1 MHVEPVRAKYRMD
14 GPIIAATTAA
24 LAAAS
29 QTAYVVTDFL
39 KDVPPAHSELESV
52 LIELFDLRGFFER
65 LQHLAP
71 PDALCHPLIGVT
83 RGCTDVCARIDSAL
97 AGCGDGPLRSGR
109 WAITDASVDIR
120 RLGRALG
127 FCRQTLQFAFEAIS
141 RNVSHQ
147 TMADVE
153 YVRKHLT
160 PSGLR
165 VARLDA
171 LLAHCLDEVEHYVE
185 AVDSSPA
192 ASPESPG
199 VVEQIPPTT
208 PSVATMMS
216 SFRRMSSDSMDR
228 GELRPYSSTSSELQ
242 SISEASAHSHS
253 GAAPDDG
260 QAVDGPGQ
268 DSRRLKPSPL
278 QLTVKSMPMGDAR
291 PTPGY
296 SLFPSPPPTKSL
308 PPIPPPKSPY
318 RRKGTGMSP
327 SSIRAPSIPAKS
339 RSRAASEVTHDLNR
353 DSKFSSLSEAA
364 SNRHS
369 VASSVTKPPVRSSSY
384 AYEPPLASPKPTVST
399 VSEDSGL
406 EIVPVRRLEPTDKDS
421 SHGVYSIDTSP
432 TSTVLAS
439 RHGKTH
445 VNLWDLTSGCEL
457 ITTIKVSSNV
467 QAQPRSRENF
477 IRSHA
482 ILSETLNLVVITSGF
497 GHTLEIHNWARRK
510 KVQTIGDAY
519 RWAYARQAS
528 QSEHYPLAA
537 YREDRDTIDLFPSSP
552 PSSKKPF
559 GKPRSIELRKAG
571 LPHLPRLPEL
581 AYSATGPLLV
591 AAAGPRPPRPNC
603 PPPEHAALLM
613 AWRLDDAG
621 QGHRPYKFLMPDRRQ
636 HPELE
641 NSLAL
646 SLVTYG
652 SVAVSVWIQSK
663 FKTIGRPGMWQVEPA
678 VVTERVV
685 LVWDFSTDK
694 TTTYRIP
701 DALNCVS
708 PDCRFV
714 AYCDPGSP
722 QRHGGLAVLDAMS
735 GRELWRLGGSSSNS
749 SSSNKANA
757 AGWDGRSVS
766 SRRSGRSSQRSGRSS
781 EGGDSGGGAGLEK
794 LGGDLGRVT
803 ELAFSGDSSR
813 LFVGDVDGGVGVYD
827 IREGLGIGREKSLQQ
842 DTHYF

>member
-1 MHVEPVRAKYRMD
+1 MH
-14 GPIIAATTAA
+14 
-24 LAAAS
+24 
-29 QTAYVVTDFL
+29 TAYIVTDFL
-39 KDVPPAHSELESV
+39 RDVPPAHSELESV

-65 LQHLAP
+65 LQHNAP
-71 PDALCHPLIGVT
+71 PDVLCNPLIGVT
-83 RGCTDVCARIDSAL
+83 RGCTDACARIDSCL

-109 WAITDASVDIR
+109 WALTDASVDIR
-120 RLGRALG
+120 RLARALG
-127 FCRQTLQFAFEAIS
+127 FCRQTVQFAFEAIA
-141 RNVSHQ
+141 RNVSQQ

-165 VARLDA
+165 VTRLDA
-171 LLAHCLDEVEHYVE
+171 VLAHCLDEVENYVAAVE
-185 AVDSSPA
+185 SLPAATPDTPTAVDQPL
-192 ASPESPG
+192 
-199 VVEQIPPTT
+199 PPT
-208 PSVATMMS
+208 PSVHTMMTN
-216 SFRRMSSDSMDR
+216 FRRRSSDSIDR
-228 GELRPYSSTSSELQ
+228 ADMRPYSATSSELQ
-242 SISEASAHSHS
+242 SISETSTHSQPGAVPDESLSDGS
-253 GAAPDDG
+253 GH
-260 QAVDGPGQ
+260 GP
-268 DSRRLKPSPL
+268 RRMKPSPL
-278 QLTVKSMPMGDAR
+278 QLTVKSMSVTDVR
-291 PTPGY
+291 PSQGY

-318 RRKGTGMSP
+318 RRKGP
-327 SSIRAPSIPAKS
+327 SASTNQVPSIPAKS
-339 RSRAASEVTHDLNR
+339 RSRAASETTYDLNR

-364 SNRHS
+364 SNRYS
-369 VASSVTKPPVRSSSY
+369 TASSFAKPPVRTSSH

-399 VSEDSGL
+399 VSEDSSGL
-406 EIVPVRRLEPTDKDS
+406 EIIPVRRLEPGDKES
-421 SHGVYSIDTSP
+421 AHGVYSIDTSP

-445 VNLWDLTSGCEL
+445 VNLWDLTSGCDL

-510 KVQTIGDAY
+510 KVQSISDAY
-519 RWAYARQAS
+519 RWAYARQA
-528 QSEHYPLAA
+528 QYECYPLAA
-537 YREDRDTIDLFPSSP
+537 YREEKDTIDLFPSSP

-559 GKPRSIELRKAG
+559 GKPRSIELRKTG
-571 LPHLPRLPEL
+571 LPFLPKLPEL

-613 AWRLDDAG
+613 AWRLDDGGTDGGAG
-621 QGHRPYKFLMPDRRQ
+621 PAHRPYKFLMPDRRK

-652 SVAVSVWIQSK
+652 SVAVSVWIPAK
-663 FKTIGRPGMWQVEPA
+663 FKTIGRPGMWQVEPV

-694 TTTYRIP
+694 TTTYKIP

-714 AYCDPGSP
+714 AYCDPGSA
-722 QRHGGLAVLDAMS
+722 QRQGALVVLDAMS
-735 GRELWRLGGSSSNS
+735 GRELWRMGGSGSSGS
-749 SSSNKANA
+749 SGRGSGTA
-757 AGWDGRSVS
+757 WDGRSVS
-766 SRRSGRSSQRSGRSS
+766 SRRSGRSSQKSGRSS
-781 EGGDSGGGAGLEK
+781 ELGEPQQQAAALEQ
-794 LGGDLGRVT
+794 LGGDLGKVT
-803 ELAFSGDSSR
+803 ELAFSGDGGR
-813 LFVGDVDGGVGVYD
+813 LFVGDIDGGVGVYD
-827 IREGLGIGREKSLQQ
+827 IREGMGIGREKSLQQ

>member
-1 MHVEPVRAKYRMD
+1 
-14 GPIIAATTAA
+14 
-24 LAAAS
+24 
-29 QTAYVVTDFL
+29 
-39 KDVPPAHSELESV
+39 
-52 LIELFDLRGFFER
+52 
-65 LQHLAP
+65 
-71 PDALCHPLIGVT
+71 
-83 RGCTDVCARIDSAL
+83 
-97 AGCGDGPLRSGR
+97 
-109 WAITDASVDIR
+109 
-120 RLGRALG
+120 
-127 FCRQTLQFAFEAIS
+127 
-141 RNVSHQ
+141 
-147 TMADVE
+147 MADVE

-171 LLAHCLDEVEHYVE
+171 LLAHCLDEVENYVA
-185 AVDSSPA
+185 AVESSPA
-192 ASPESPG
+192 ATPESPG
-199 VVEQIPPTT
+199 VVVEQIPPTT
-208 PSVATMMS
+208 PSVPTMMTA
-216 SFRRMSSDSMDR
+216 FRRRSSESMER
-228 GELRPYSSTSSELQ
+228 GQMRPYSATSSELQ
-242 SISEASAHSHS
+242 SISEASAHSHLS
-253 GAAPDDG
+253 AAPDDAQSDGSG
-260 QAVDGPGQ
+260 QGQ
-268 DSRRLKPSPL
+268 RRLKPSPL
-278 QLTVKSMPMGDAR
+278 QLTVKSMSLGDVR
-291 PTPGY
+291 PSPGY

-308 PPIPPPKSPY
+308 PPIPPPKSPH
-318 RRKGTGMSP
+318 RRKGLSASTTNQ
-327 SSIRAPSIPAKS
+327 APSIPAKS
-339 RSRAASEVTHDLNR
+339 RSRAASEATHELNR
-353 DSKFSSLSEAA
+353 DSKFSTLSEAA
-364 SNRHS
+364 SNRYS
-369 VASSVTKPPVRSSSY
+369 TASSVAKPPVRSSSY

-406 EIVPVRRLEPTDKDS
+406 EIIPVRRLEPSDKDS
-421 SHGVYSIDTSP
+421 CHGVYSIDTSP

-445 VNLWDLTSGCEL
+445 VNLWDLTSGCDL

-519 RWAYARQAS
+519 RWAYARQA
-528 QSEHYPLAA
+528 QSECYPLAA

-571 LPHLPRLPEL
+571 LPFLPKLPEL

-603 PPPEHAALLM
+603 PPPEHAAMLM
-613 AWRLDDAG
+613 AWRLDDDDAAAP
-621 QGHRPYKFLMPDRRQ
+621 GHRPYKFLMPSRRQ

-652 SVAVSVWIQSK
+652 STAVSVWIQSK

-685 LVWDFSTDK
+685 LVWDFSTDR

-714 AYCDPGSP
+714 AYCDAGSP
-722 QRHGGLAVLDAMS
+722 QRPGGLAVLDAMS
-735 GRELWRLGGSSSNS
+735 GRELWRLGGGGSGGRAS
-749 SSSNKANA
+749 

-766 SRRSGRSSQRSGRSS
+766 SSRRSGRSSQKSGLSS
-781 EGGDSGGGAGLEK
+781 EGGEQGGAGLEK

-803 ELAFSGDSSR
+803 ELAFSGDGGR

>member
-1 MHVEPVRAKYRMD
+1 MFERVPVW
-14 GPIIAATTAA
+14 
-24 LAAAS
+24 S
-29 QTAYVVTDFL
+29 
-39 KDVPPAHSELESV
+39 SELLV
-52 LIELFDLRGFFER
+52 
-65 LQHLAP
+65 
-71 PDALCHPLIGVT
+71 
-83 RGCTDVCARIDSAL
+83 
-97 AGCGDGPLRSGR
+97 
-109 WAITDASVDIR
+109 VD
-120 RLGRALG
+120 
-127 FCRQTLQFAFEAIS
+127 TLQ
-141 RNVSHQ
+141 RNVSQQ

-165 VARLDA
+165 VTRLDA
-171 LLAHCLDEVEHYVE
+171 VLAHCLDEVENYVA

-192 ASPESPG
+192 ATPDSPAA
-199 VVEQIPPTT
+199 VDQPPPPT
-208 PSVATMMS
+208 PSVHTMMS
-216 SFRRMSSDSMDR
+216 NFRRRSSDSIDR
-228 GELRPYSSTSSELQ
+228 AEMRPYSATSSELQ
-242 SISEASAHSHS
+242 SISETSAHSHP
-253 GAAPDDG
+253 GAVPDESLS
-260 QAVDGPGQ
+260 DGPGPGP
-268 DSRRLKPSPL
+268 RRLKPSPL
-278 QLTVKSMPMGDAR
+278 QLTVKSMSVTDVR
-291 PTPGY
+291 PSQGY

-318 RRKGTGMSP
+318 RRQGMSP
-327 SSIRAPSIPAKS
+327 TTNQVPSIPAKS
-339 RSRAASEVTHDLNR
+339 RSRAASETTYELNR

-364 SNRHS
+364 SNRYS
-369 VASSVTKPPVRSSSY
+369 MASSIAKPPVRTSSH

-399 VSEDSGL
+399 VSEDSSGL
-406 EIVPVRRLEPTDKDS
+406 EIIPVRRLEPSDKES
-421 SHGVYSIDTSP
+421 AHGVYSIDTSP

-467 QAQPRSRENF
+467 KAQPRSRENF

-510 KVQTIGDAY
+510 KVQSIGDAY
-519 RWAYARQAS
+519 RWAYARQA
-528 QSEHYPLAA
+528 QSECYPLAA
-537 YREDRDTIDLFPSSP
+537 YREEKDTIDLFPSSP

-559 GKPRSIELRKAG
+559 GKPRSIELRRAG
-571 LPHLPRLPEL
+571 LPFLPKLPEL

-613 AWRLDDAG
+613 AWRLDDGGTDGGAG
-621 QGHRPYKFLMPDRRQ
+621 PAHRPYKFLMPDRRK

-685 LVWDFSTDK
+685 LVWDFSTDR
-694 TTTYRIP
+694 TTTYGIP

-714 AYCDPGSP
+714 AYCDPGSAQSP
-722 QRHGGLAVLDAMS
+722 GGALVVLDAMS
-735 GRELWRLGGSSSNS
+735 GRELWRMGGSGSSGS
-749 SSSNKANA
+749 SGNNGRGGSVSGSTA
-757 AGWDGRSVS
+757 WDGRSVS
-766 SRRSGRSSQRSGRSS
+766 SRRSGRSSQKSGRSS
-781 EGGDSGGGAGLEK
+781 ELGGEPQQQQVAGFEQI
-794 LGGDLGRVT
+794 GGDLGRVT
-803 ELAFSGDSSR
+803 ELAFSGDGGR
-813 LFVGDVDGGVGVYD
+813 LFVGDIDGGVGVYD
-827 IREGLGIGREKSLQQ
+827 IREGMGIGREKSLQQ